1 MNIDI
6 IAKVIIPI
14 LGIIVTGLI
23 IPFIMQRTTREQ
35 RENLCFWVK
44 VAVNAAEQLQDAGLI
59 SIPKKEYV
67 LEFIR
72 SKGFNITE
80 KELDVL
86 IEAAVKELNIVQ
98 NK

>member
-14 LGIIVTGLI
+14 LGIIITGLI
-23 IPFIMQRTTREQ
+23 IPFIMQKTTKEQ
-35 RENLCFWVK
+35 RDNICFWVK
-44 VAVNAAEQLQDAGLI
+44 VAVNAAEQMQDAGLI

-67 LEFIR
+67 LGFIGN
-72 SKGFNITE
+72 KGFNIPE
-80 KELDVL
+80 QELDTL

>member
-44 VAVNAAEQLQDAGLI
+44 VAVN
-59 SIPKKEYV
+59 
-67 LEFIR
+67 
-72 SKGFNITE
+72 GFNPS
-80 KELDVL
+80 
-86 IEAAVKELNIVQ
+86 
-98 NK
+98 